1 MRLARLQARPKG
13 ALSASES
20 AAIVWLS
27 LALGVA
33 ARRVLAISDEPYER
47 AIGVTGQP
55 AANKGNGSLITVPIP
70 LTHRHFDPKYSIY
83 Q

>member
-20 AAIVWLS
+20 AAIVCLS
-27 LALGVA
+27 LAPGVA

-47 AIGVTGQP
+47 AIGVRDQP
-55 AANKGNGSLITVPIP
+55 AANKGN
-70 LTHRHFDPKYSIY
+70 
-83 Q
+83 